1 MKKFLVAF
9 TLLMLLIAC
18 DKDKFETKPQI
29 KIVSVNRDVVE
40 KNGSLQFLL
49 EFTDK
54 EGDVDDSLF
63 VIRQRLNKRGPVTL
77 FPSPYGVPEF
87 PNQSKGE
94 IQVTLAYS
102 EGLTFGISPLRIP
115 GSNPAEFE
123 PDTMR
128 FKFVLKDKARNV
140 SDTATSKNIIVIR

>member
-1 MKKFLVAF
+1 MKKFLIAF
-9 TLLMLLIAC
+9 ASLIILNAC

-63 VIRQRLNKRGPVTL
+63 VIRQRLNRRSPFTSR
-77 FPSPYGVPEF
+77 PSPYGVPEF

-94 IQVTLAYS
+94 IQVTLAYN
-102 EGLTFGISPLRIP
+102 EGITFGISPLRIP
-115 GSNPAEFE
+115 GTNPEQFQ

-128 FKFVLKDKARNV
+128 FKFVLKDKAGNV
-140 SDTATSKNIIVIR
+140 SDTATSKEIIVIR